1 MQDGD
6 RFGCLPGGVC
16 RQGLARAHAVLVVGV
31 DEQLLADTAA
41 EALWSLANLEIF
53 QEPIVDEL
61 GLN

>member
-1 MQDGD
+1 MPP
-6 RFGCLPGGVC
+6 RGVC